1 MAFKDLYVLSTE
13 GSNWSVP
20 QDFDVTFNWDYDE
33 GRAAMMG
40 LYAKGKEMQWDA
52 ATRIDWSQ
60 ELDEDNP
67 EQMPEESLPIH
78 MAPCYLKMS
87 EKEKA
92 TVRRNFQAWQLS
104 QFMQGE
110 QGALVC
116 AAKIVTQVPDVD
128 SKFYAATQT
137 IDEARH
143 VEAYR
148 RLLGKFGVAY
158 PMTKP
163 LQDLIDQTLRDSRW
177 DMTYLGMQVVIE
189 GLALAA
195 FGQIRDNAQNQL
207 CAQVNAY
214 VMQDESRH
222 VAFGRLALRDY
233 YPQLTQRERDEREH
247 FLLEA
252 SYLMRDRF
260 DAVELWQHLGLPIEE
275 CAQAM
280 YESGFMEKFRNS
292 LFTRIVP
299 IVRDIGLWGDTIRKG
314 YEEMG
319 VIEYAKSDV
328 QALQDEDEH
337 IALQFDA
344 RRKEAQHV
352 VAGARPGQGPT
363 RDVSVVVRHV
373 GFHARELHDL

>member
-1 MAFKDLYVLSTE
+1 MTAIKDIYSLKPE
-13 GSNWSVP
+13 GSTWSVP
-20 QDFDVTFNWDYDE
+20 QDFDVTFNWDYDD

-78 MAPCYLKMS
+78 MADCYKKMS
-87 EKEKA
+87 DREKA
-92 TVRRNFQAWQLS
+92 TVRRHFQAWQLS

-110 QGALVC
+110 QGALIC
-116 AAKIVTQVPDVD
+116 AAKIVTQVPDAD

-143 VEAYR
+143 VEAYK
-148 RLLGKFGVAY
+148 RLLAKFNVAY

-195 FGQIRDNAQNQL
+195 FGQIRDQAQNPL
-207 CAQVNAY
+207 AAQVNAY

-233 YPQLTQRERDEREH
+233 YPHLTQKERDEREE

-260 DAVELWQHLGLPIEE
+260 DAVELWQNLGLPVED
-275 CAQAM
+275 CAKAM

-299 IVRDIGLWGDTIRKG
+299 IVKDIGLWGDYIRKG
-314 YEEMG
+314 YTEMG
-319 VIEYAKSDV
+319 VIDYAKTDV
-328 QALQDEDEH
+328 QALQDNDED
-337 IALQFDA
+337 IAAQFDA
-344 RRKEAQHV
+344 RRRDIQRVIDRAQ
-352 VAGARPGQGPT
+352 A
-363 RDVSVVVRHV
+363 
-373 GFHARELHDL
+373 HAAE

>member
-1 MAFKDLYVLSTE
+1 MAFRDLYALDT
-13 GSNWSVP
+13 GGKTWPVP
-20 QDFDVTFNWDYDE
+20 QDFDVNFNWDYDD

-40 LYAKGKEMQWDA
+40 LYAKGKQMQWDA
-52 ATRIDWSQ
+52 ATRIDWDQ
-60 ELDEDNP
+60 ELDEENP

-78 MAPCYLKMS
+78 MAGCYQKMS
-87 EKEKA
+87 AKEKA
-92 TVRRNFQAWQLS
+92 TVRRHFQAWQLS

-116 AAKIVTQVPDVD
+116 AAKIVTQVPDMD

-143 VEAYR
+143 VEAYK
-148 RLLGKFGVAY
+148 RLLTKFGVAY

-163 LQDLIDQTLRDSRW
+163 LKDLIDQTLRDSRW

-195 FGQIRDNAQNQL
+195 FGQIRDQAQNAL

-233 YPQLTQRERDEREH
+233 YPQLTQKERDEREE

-260 DAVELWQHLGLPIEE
+260 DAVELWQNLGLPIEE
-275 CAQAM
+275 CATAM

-299 IVRDIGLWGDTIRKG
+299 IVKDIGLWGDYIRNG
-314 YEEMG
+314 YTEMG
-319 VIEYAKSDV
+319 VIDYAKADV
-328 QALQDEDEH
+328 QALQDEDDN
-337 IALQFDA
+337 IARNFDA
-344 RRKEAQHV
+344 RRKDIERVIARAQ
-352 VAGARPGQGPT
+352 AA
-363 RDVSVVVRHV
+363 
-373 GFHARELHDL
+373 E

>member
-1 MAFKDLYVLSTE
+1 MPFKDLYALGLEDST
-13 GSNWSVP
+13 WSVK
-20 QDFDVTFNWDYDE
+20 QDYDAVFNWDYDD

-52 ATRIDWSQ
+52 ASRIDWSQ

-67 EQMPEESLPIH
+67 EGMPDESLPIH

-87 EKEKA
+87 DKEKGQ
-92 TVRRNFQAWQLS
+92 VRKHFQAWQLS

-110 QGALVC
+110 QGALIC

-128 SKFYAATQT
+128 SKFYASTQT

-148 RLLGKFGVAY
+148 RLLSKFQIAY
-158 PMTKP
+158 PMTQP
-163 LQDLIDQTLRDSRW
+163 LKDLIDQTLRDSRW

-189 GLALAA
+189 GLALAS
-195 FGQIRDNAQNQL
+195 FGQIRDLAQNQL

-222 VAFGRLALRDY
+222 VAFGRLALRDF
-233 YPQLTQRERDEREH
+233 YPHLTQAERDEREE

-260 DAVELWQHLGLPIEE
+260 DAVELWQNLDLPIEE

-280 YESGFMEKFRNS
+280 YESGFMERFRNS

-299 IVRDIGLWGDTIRKG
+299 IVKDIGLWGDTVRNG
-314 YEEMG
+314 YEKMG
-319 VIEYAKSDV
+319 VIEYANADV
-328 QALQDEDEH
+328 QALQDEDDN
-337 IALQFDA
+337 IAVQFDA
-344 RRKEAQHV
+344 RARDIQRVINRAQGSGAQ
-352 VAGARPGQGPT
+352 VAA
-363 RDVSVVVRHV
+363 
-373 GFHARELHDL
+373 AE

>member
-1 MAFKDLYVLSTE
+1 MAFKDLYALGTE
-13 GSNWSVP
+13 GSTWSVP
-20 QDFDVTFNWDYDE
+20 QDFDVTFNWDYDD
-33 GRAAMMG
+33 GRAGMMG

-67 EQMPEESLPIH
+67 QGMPEESLPIH
-78 MAPCYLKMS
+78 MAGCYQRMS
-87 EKEKA
+87 PKEKDV
-92 TVRRNFQAWQLS
+92 VRKNFQAWQIS

-116 AAKIVTQVPDVD
+116 AAKIVTQVPDAD

-143 VEAYR
+143 VEAYK
-148 RLLGKFGVAY
+148 RLLAKFGVAY

-163 LQDLIDQTLRDSRW
+163 LKELIDQTLRDSRW

-195 FGQIRDNAQNQL
+195 FGTIRDNAQNEL

-214 VMQDESRH
+214 VMQDEARH

-233 YPQLTQRERDEREH
+233 YPQLTQKERDEREQ

-260 DAVELWQHLGLPIEE
+260 DAVELWQHLDLPIEE
-275 CAQAM
+275 CATAM

-299 IVRDIGLWGDTIRKG
+299 IVKDIGLWGTTIRNG

-319 VIEYAKSDV
+319 IIEYANTDV
-328 QALQDEDEH
+328 QALQDEDDF
-337 IALQFDA
+337 IARKFDA
-344 RRKEAQHV
+344 RRAEIARVVERAQ
-352 VAGARPGQGPT
+352 AA
-363 RDVSVVVRHV
+363 
-373 GFHARELHDL
+373 E